1 MKRETMKDT
10 GEFMHKYQIKDL
22 ENISGIKAH
31 TIRIWEQR
39 YEIFEPERTPTNIR
53 YYSDSDLKK
62 LLNIVYLLDRGYKI
76 SSFKNMSED
85 EISSLVHRM
94 SIDDPDTEA
103 FLLAILDYNAMYF
116 DNLIKKS
123 VYNYGVEDSLSKLIY
138 PLIEKIGLLWMTGS
152 INPSHE
158 HFFSNIIRQKLFA
171 WIDAL
176 PEPTENHKTF
186 LMFLP
191 YFEQHEI
198 GLLYAY
204 YLARLAGHRVVYLGQ
219 NVPTEDVIKATQI
232 INPDYLVCF
241 FIANTEMYNHKL
253 YLLHIAE
260 QLPNYKIIAAGNQV
274 NKLESNISKNLTI
287 IYNPDQ
293 YKVFL

>member
-1 MKRETMKDT
+1 MKDT
-10 GEFMHKYQIKDL
+10 GEFLHKYQIKDL

-39 YEIFEPERTPTNIR
+39 YEIFEPERTTTNIR

-76 SSFKNMSED
+76 SAFKNMSEE
-85 EISSLVHRM
+85 EISTLVRRM
-94 SIDDPDTEA
+94 SKDDPDSES
-103 FLLAILDYNAMYF
+103 FLLAMLDYNSQYF
-116 DNLIKKS
+116 DNLLTKS
-123 VYNYGVEDSLSKLIY
+123 VYNFGIEGSLSKIIY
-138 PLIEKIGLLWMTGS
+138 PLIEKVGILWVTGS

-158 HFFSNIIRQKLFA
+158 HFFSNIIRQKLFS

-176 PEPTENHKTF
+176 PEPAETHKTF

-198 GLLYAY
+198 GLLYAN

-219 NVPTEDVIKATQI
+219 NVPTEDVIKASEVI
-232 INPDYLVCF
+232 SPDYLLT
-241 FIANTEMYNHKL
+241 FIVANQTAEEISSYLNHL
-253 YLLHIAE
+253 SE
-260 QLPNYKIIAAGNQV
+260 QLPKFKIIFSGIQIANNPVKEKA
-274 NKLESNISKNLTI
+274 NLKAI
-287 IYNPDQ
+287 ANPQ
-293 YKVFL
+293 MLKELF

>member
-1 MKRETMKDT
+1 MKDT
-10 GEFMHKYQIKDL
+10 GEFSHKYQIKDL

-39 YEIFEPERTPTNIR
+39 YEIFDPERTTTNIR

-62 LLNIVYLLDRGYKI
+62 LLNIVYLLARGYKI
-76 SSFKNMSED
+76 STFKNMSEN
-85 EISSLVHRM
+85 EISSLVRRM

-103 FLLAILDYNAMYF
+103 FLLAILDYNSNYF
-116 DNLIKKS
+116 DNLITKS

-138 PLIEKIGLLWMTGS
+138 PLIEKIGILWITGS

-158 HFFSNIIRQKLFA
+158 HFFTNIIRQKLFA

-176 PEPTENHKTF
+176 PEPTGKHKTF
-186 LMFLP
+186 LLFLP

-198 GLLYAY
+198 GLLYAN

-219 NVPTEDVIKATQI
+219 NVPTEDVIKSSQVIKPDYLLTFFVANHPIEEISLYLNYIAQELPEHKLLYSGIQIVKNPMIETSNLKAI
-232 INPDYLVCF
+232 INP
-241 FIANTEMYNHKL
+241 EKL
-253 YLLHIAE
+253 KEL
-260 QLPNYKIIAAGNQV
+260 
-274 NKLESNISKNLTI
+274 
-287 IYNPDQ
+287 
-293 YKVFL
+293 F